1 MSTTLRH
8 GLLLLLKH
16 PDVTAKIQ
24 EEIDRVIGGHQSP
37 CMQDKSHM
45 PYTDAVVHEIQ
56 RCIDLVPINLPH
68 AVTCDIKLRN
78 YLIPKGTTALML
90 LTSVLHDGK
99 EFPNPEVLD
108 PGHFLDEGGNFRK
121 SDYFMAFSAGNKIHF
136 LHDFRGQDAY

>member
-1 MSTTLRH
+1 
-8 GLLLLLKH
+8 
-16 PDVTAKIQ
+16 
-24 EEIDRVIGGHQSP
+24 
-37 CMQDKSHM
+37 M